1 MKRTE
6 HNINRDAKT
15 AALARRGGE
24 AFRAVS
30 LPEAQSPRY
39 PCVTLLA
46 DMHVEIE
53 NHCGVLEIGDN
64 TVRIKTA
71 LGVLRVA
78 GKALKIRCAES
89 SSMLIDGCIDS
100 VCYEKAR

>member
-6 HNINRDAKT
+6 HNINKGAK
-15 AALARRGGE
+15 AAASARRGGE
-24 AFRAVS
+24 AFRAAA
-30 LPEAQSPRY
+30 LPEAQAPRY
-39 PCVTLLA
+39 PCITLLA
-46 DMHVEIE
+46 DMHIEIE
-53 NHCGVLEIGDN
+53 NHCGVLEIGDD

-71 LGVLRVA
+71 LGVLRIA

-100 VCYEKAR
+100 VCYEKTR